1 MALATIIRGGELYSP
16 APAGK
21 LDVLCIGDK
30 IVKIDGIT
38 ESDVMKL
45 GLEIQV
51 VDAENCF
58 VFPGFIDPHE
68 HLIGGSGESG
78 FASRSPEITLPEI
91 VLGGITT
98 VVGCIGTDIYS
109 RNMQN
114 LLAKARE
121 FNEEG
126 ITAFLF
132 SGGYSVPPSTLTGNV
147 RTDMVLIPEVIGA
160 GEMAISDYRGSQPT
174 LWEIARVVADCYVG
188 AMLTGKCGIT
198 HFHMG
203 DCNRRLDPLLEMLEK
218 HDVCKESLYPTH
230 VNRND
235 GLLKQA
241 AELSRQGISFDMDTT
256 DERLVEELR
265 QWIQWGGDLSMLT
278 ISTDASHT
286 SPQTMWKELVR
297 VHRELRWPWEKILP
311 LITTNTA
318 RILKFGQK
326 GRIAVDAD
334 ADFAIVNKEDLSIRH
349 VVARG
354 KIFVK
359 DHKFIPK
366 MKAMKDSNRKIELH
380 GIPKENR

>member
-1 MALATIIRGGELYSP
+1 MALATIISGGDIY
-16 APAGK
+16 APLPKGNF
-21 LDVLCIGDK
+21 DILCIGDK
-30 IVKIDGIT
+30 IIKIDGVT
-38 ESDVMKL
+38 ENDVQKL
-45 GLEIQV
+45 GLKVQT
-51 VDAENCF
+51 VDASGCF

-126 ITAFLF
+126 ITAFLY

-203 DCNRRLDPLLEMLEK
+203 DTPRKLDPLLEMLK
-218 HDVCKESLYPTH
+218 NHDVCKESLYPTH

-241 AELSRQGISFDMDTT
+241 AELSGNGFTFDMDTT
-256 DERLVEELR
+256 DENLVAELKKFT
-265 QWIQWGGDLSMLT
+265 QWGGDLRMLT

-286 SPQTMWKELVR
+286 SPQTLWQQLVK
-297 VHRELRWPWEKILP
+297 VHRELGWPWEKILP
-311 LITTNTA
+311 LVTTNTA
-318 RILKFGQK
+318 RILKFGLK
-326 GRIAVDAD
+326 GRIDIDAD
-334 ADFAIVNKEDLSIRH
+334 ADFAIVDKKSLSIKH
-349 VVARG
+349 VIARG

-359 DHKFIPK
+359 DHKFIPP

-380 GIPKENR
+380 GQQKENR